1 MKRSDL
7 FNKDSLNK
15 EEMSELFAA
24 NNPGFIPTPQAV
36 GRYARKIGF
45 VRATQRQ
52 GGKQV
57 YFYIKPEFVHG
68 S

>member
-7 FNKDSLNK
+7 FNKDSLTID
-15 EEMSELFAA
+15 EMGELFAA
-24 NNPGFIPTPQAV
+24 NNPGFIPTLQAV

-52 GGKQV
+52 NGKQV
-57 YFYIKPEFVHG
+57 YFYIKPQNNG
-68 S
+68 K